1 MPSTVRVL
9 VAPFLAVLILTAL
22 FSPVFAQA
30 AGAKAADTNGTIT
43 VTGGGVALGV
53 GVSWG
58 HGVLTYRGQTYKLK
72 TSGLSVVDIGA
83 SSYSGNGTVTNLKQ
97 VSDIVGNYQSVALGA
112 TVAGGGGVSSM
123 KNDKGVV
130 IKLNATTKGL
140 KFTAAPQ
147 GITIKLDK

>member
-1 MPSTVRVL
+1 MHSIVRVL
-9 VAPFLAVLILTAL
+9 AAPVLAAFVLAAPAV
-22 FSPVFAQA
+22 PVLAQT
-30 AGAKAADTNGTIT
+30 GPADTNATIS
-43 VTGGGVALGV
+43 VTGGGVAVGV

-58 HGVLTYRGQTYKLK
+58 HGVLTYRGQQYKLK

-83 SSYSGNGTVTNLKQ
+83 SSYSGSGTVTNLKQ
-97 VSDIVGNYQSVALGA
+97 VSDIAGNYQAVVLGA
-112 TVAGGGGVSSM
+112 TVAGGGGVTSM

-147 GITIKLDK
+147 GITIKLAK

>member
-1 MPSTVRVL
+1 MHSIVRALAAPVL
-9 VAPFLAVLILTAL
+9 AAFVLAAPAA
-22 FSPVFAQA
+22 PVFA
-30 AGAKAADTNGTIT
+30 ADSPASTATTGTIT

-58 HGVLTYRGQTYKLK
+58 HGVLTYRGQQYKLK

-83 SSYSGNGTVTNLKQ
+83 SSYSGNGTVTGLKQ
-97 VSDIVGNYQSVALGA
+97 VSDIVGNYQAVSLGA
-112 TVAGGGGVSSM
+112 TVAGGGGLMSM

-140 KFTAAPQ
+140 KFTAAPN
-147 GITIKLDK
+147 GISIKLEK